1 MKLIVRSKPESF
13 CRAKMKF
20 TRQPVEVDVSADT
33 ATILMN
39 EPMLVVEE
47 IKEPV
52 FVPAAEDVVEQAALN
67 EAILEKSVTLT
78 PVKQSL
84 VKSKMSSVARGK
96 KK

>member
-1 MKLIVRSKPESF
+1 
-13 CRAKMKF
+13 
-20 TRQPVEVDVSADT
+20 
-33 ATILMN
+33 
-39 EPMLVVEE
+39 
-47 IKEPV
+47 V